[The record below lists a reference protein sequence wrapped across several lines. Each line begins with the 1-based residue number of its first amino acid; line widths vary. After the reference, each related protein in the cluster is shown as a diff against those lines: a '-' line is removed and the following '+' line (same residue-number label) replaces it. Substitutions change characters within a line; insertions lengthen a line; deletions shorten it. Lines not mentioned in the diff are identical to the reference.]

1 MQVVPLLFFL
11 LFSNSEIMADLKRAE
26 ILAADK
32 PAEALLLYQQYQP
45 QLQQMPPKIQLLW
58 HTSAARAALNQSN
71 LRHAHQILQEMLPS
85 YQATGKPKTDF
96 YYNLAGIWF
105 RKSGYSQQALWA
117 YQCALTVSKNNKDKL
132 KYTSNAA
139 VAARY
144 VGDQELA
151 KHYFEQAKALLKVEP
166 NIMME
171 ASVANNEGMLL
182 LSEKRYEEASNL
194 FSKALFLREGH
205 QRINSQ
211 ILSTLNLMAS
221 LLLNHDV
228 AEFARLDKSKLS
240 RYQLS
245 LAQNTYL
252 SWLNTAYQVLSSSSP
267 MQGSSHLIDDY
278 MAVENKSIVYL
289 IEQIAELINVPLP
302 PHPVNHQDT
311 QLLEHQLSG
320 YFKECQFFEP
330 LLKNKP
336 LTIKSV

>member
-1 MQVVPLLFFL
+1 MQVVPLLFYL
-11 LFSNSEIMADLKRAE
+11 IFSNSEIMADLKRAE

-105 RKSGYSQQALWA
+105 RKSGYSHQALWA
-117 YQCALTVSKNNKDKL
+117 YQCALKVTTNHKDQL

-144 VGDQELA
+144 VGDKELA
-151 KHYFEQAKALLKVEP
+151 REYFKQAKELLKIAPDV
-166 NIMME
+166 MMQ

-182 LSEKRYEEASNL
+182 LSEKRYEEASTL
-194 FSKALFLREGH
+194 FTKALFLREG
-205 QRINSQ
+205 QSRINSQ

-221 LLLNHDV
+221 LLLNHDL
-228 AEFARLDKSKLS
+228 AAFARLDKSKLS

-245 LAQNTYL
+245 TAQNTYL
-252 SWLNTAYQVLSSSSP
+252 AWLNTAT
-267 MQGSSHLIDDY
+267 
-278 MAVENKSIVYL
+278 K
-289 IEQIAELINVPLP
+289 
-302 PHPVNHQDT
+302 
-311 QLLEHQLSG
+311 
-320 YFKECQFFEP
+320 C
-330 LLKNKP
+330 
-336 LTIKSV
+336 

>member
-1 MQVVPLLFFL
+1 MQVVPLLFYL
-11 LFSNSEIMADLKRAE
+11 IFSNSEIMADLKRAE

-85 YQATGKPKTDF
+85 YQSTGKPKTDF

-117 YQCALTVSKNNKDKL
+117 YQCALKVTTNQKDQL
-132 KYTSNAA
+132 KYISNAA

-144 VGDQELA
+144 VGDKELA
-151 KHYFEQAKALLKVEP
+151 REYFKQAKDLLKIAP
-166 NIMME
+166 DIMMQ

-182 LSEKRYEEASNL
+182 LSEKRYEEASTM
-194 FSKALFLREGH
+194 FTKALFLREGH
-205 QRINSQ
+205 HRINSQ

-228 AEFARLDKSKLS
+228 AEFARLDKSKLT

-245 LAQNTYL
+245 SAQDIYLA
-252 SWLNTAYQVLSSSSP
+252 WLNTAYQVLSSPSP
-267 MQGSSHLIDDY
+267 MQVNTRLIDDY
-278 MAVENKSIVYL
+278 MAVENESIVYL

-302 PHPVNHQDT
+302 PHPVNQQDT

-320 YFKECQFFEP
+320 YFNECQFFEP

-336 LTIKSV
+336 LITKSV